1 MLTKLVKIRV
11 FKDGNMIRVYHTP
24 QNVIVKPK
32 EMIVE
37 LYDSDGILT
46 DSYHLVERI
55 LSWLEDSEN
64 DSSEILLD
72 LKVKK

>member
-1 MLTKLVKIRV
+1 VKIRV
-11 FKDGNMIRVYHTP
+11 FQDGNMIRVYHTP

>member
-1 MLTKLVKIRV
+1 MKIRV
-11 FKDGNMIRVYHTP
+11 SQNGNIIRVYHSP

-37 LYDSDGILT
+37 LYDGDGILI
-46 DSYHLVERI
+46 DRYNLIERI